1 MTNLKTGRLRKAR
14 RVRNIKKPNMKKLY
28 TILVLLV
35 AFSQA
40 QATIHIVTVSDN
52 QFTPAILNAE
62 CGDTVKWVW
71 ESGNHTAWSTSIP
84 TGSTG
89 WFESINSV
97 DTSFSHQVN
106 LAGTYDYYCYF
117 HPMMTGSII
126 VTCPTEIASL
136 SDNDFSS
143 LVYPNPF
150 VNSLIIETPDA
161 TLISIYSLTG
171 EKIKTII
178 LTQGQTKIE
187 INTRDM
193 IPGMYLCSILKEG
206 VLVGRRKLLK
216 H

>member
-1 MTNLKTGRLRKAR
+1 MPASQKKVRNLKTR
-14 RVRNIKKPNMKKLY
+14 RVGNIKKYNMKKLY
-28 TILVLLV
+28 TILVLMV

-40 QATIHIVTVSDN
+40 HAALHIITVSDN
-52 QFTPAILNAE
+52 QFTPATLNAE

-71 ESGNHTAWSTSIP
+71 ESGNHTTWSTSVP
-84 TGSTG
+84 AGANS
-89 WFESINSV
+89 WVEYINST
-97 DTSFSHQVN
+97 DTTYSYQVS
-106 LAGTYDYYCYF
+106 LAGTYDYTCYF
-117 HPMMTGSII
+117 HAMMTGSIV
-126 VTCPTEIASL
+126 VTCPTELTSL
-136 SDNDFSS
+136 GDNYFS

-150 VNSLIIETPDA
+150 ENNLTIETPDA

-178 LTQGQTKIE
+178 LTQGQTKTE